1 MPKTTKTA
9 HLTLKT
15 AFFSTVRDIFKGP
28 YRSFA
33 WTVTVVMGIFLIVWI
48 VGPGNTFV
56 SWIRAKRDIS
66 SMERQIR
73 DYEQRS
79 AEMDSRI
86 NELRSN
92 LDSLEK
98 FAREKFYFSAPCEDI
113 YIIDDK

>member
-1 MPKTTKTA
+1 M
-9 HLTLKT
+9 TLKT

-92 LDSLEK
+92 RDSLEK

>member
-1 MPKTTKTA
+1 M
-9 HLTLKT
+9 KT

-92 LDSLEK
+92 RDSLEK

-113 YIIDDK
+113 YNIDDK

>member
-92 LDSLEK
+92 RDSLEK

>member
-1 MPKTTKTA
+1 M
-9 HLTLKT
+9 KT

-56 SWIRAKRDIS
+56 SGIRAKRDIS

-92 LDSLEK
+92 RDSLEK

>member
-1 MPKTTKTA
+1 M
-9 HLTLKT
+9 KT

-92 LDSLEK
+92 RDSLEK